1 MPEQFS
7 LFPASLLSGPDKE
20 GGQDA
25 GKEAGK
31 EATRAPGGRRAPR
44 RSDEAAD
51 HFALDAEDAVRQV
64 GGLPGGLSGGLLGE
78 PAAPAGKPRRAG
90 TGSRPRSRFD
100 PTTLPQPEKVGPR
113 HHLFGT
119 SSWTYPGWHGLVYR
133 DVEAYGAPQRFTELS
148 LSEYARDPRF
158 RCAGADNMYYVA
170 PSFRRKLLGRYAAQ
184 LRTLREP
191 VVLCP
196 KVWHAVTVN
205 RYTAFQREQF
215 RLPSEVNS
223 HFLDAQVFLGDV
235 VQPLASELGASL
247 GPLLLELQEN
257 DLHEAELCRLL
268 DQFLGVVRADFG
280 GPLAVEL
287 RTPAHLTPRYLD
299 VLWAHGVAHVLNSWT
314 RMPPVGLQYQRLLEH
329 NSSRGHDAHDWPFFL
344 VRALL
349 RPGVRY
355 DDASVYEPY
364 DRIVSRAPEVRADI
378 LRVLREVPAPRA
390 VYVLVN
396 NHLEGHSPATIGEL
410 QSELYG
416 EAAVASAVRPAG

>member
-7 LFPASLLSGPDKE
+7 LFPDLLPSGPSKSPAPKKAPKTADAAAAGE
-20 GGQDA
+20 AASARASARRGGVAEHATFGFSVDA
-25 GKEAGK
+25 PDFGGDGDGDA
-31 EATRAPGGRRAPR
+31 AVLQLQQPQPGGK
-44 RSDEAAD
+44 
-51 HFALDAEDAVRQV
+51 
-64 GGLPGGLSGGLLGE
+64 
-78 PAAPAGKPRRAG
+78 KPRRA
-90 TGSRPRSRFD
+90 PSRFD
-100 PTTLPQPEKVGPR
+100 PTKLPQPSKVGPPR
-113 HHLFGT
+113 HLFGT

-196 KVWHAVTVN
+196 KVWHGVTVN
-205 RYTAFQREQF
+205 RYTPFQREQW
-215 RLPSEVNS
+215 RLPSEINS
-223 HFLDAQVFLGDV
+223 HFLDPQVFLGDV
-235 VQPLASELGASL
+235 ALPLLEDLGPFL

-257 DLHEAELCRLL
+257 ELHEAELCRLL
-268 DQFLGVVRADFG
+268 DQFLSTVRADFG

-287 RTPAHLTPRYLD
+287 RTPGHLTERYLD

-314 RMPPVGLQYQRLLEH
+314 RMPPVDWQYERVLEH
-329 NSSRGHDAHDWPFFL
+329 GARRGDSFDWPFFL

-364 DRIVSRAPEVRADI
+364 DRIVSRSPEVRADI
-378 LRVLREVPAPRA
+378 LRVLREVPDPRA

-410 QSELYG
+410 QTELYG
-416 EAAVASAVRPAG
+416 SAPPPAFTPEVRI